1 MVYRVQT
8 ANSLAG
14 EIEPPGDK
22 SISHRAAML
31 GGLAQGTTIVENFL
45 HGEDTEATM
54 NCLRSLGVEIHVGET
69 SPGSRGLKL
78 TIVGRG
84 REGFREPE
92 QVLDVRNSG
101 TTMRMMS
108 GVLASLPFFSVLTG
122 DGSLVQRPMRRVID
136 PLRLMGAEIFG
147 RNGDRYPPLVIRGG
161 GLQGIEYT
169 LPVASAQVKSAVLL
183 AGLGAEGHTV
193 VHQPSATRDHT
204 ERMLRAMGADI
215 SVNGNSVNIGPGPLN
230 RLEIDVPGDA
240 SSAAAWMVLGGHPP
254 RGTHPVEKG
263 GCKPRTHWHIPRAE
277 VHGCEGND

>member
-8 ANSLAG
+8 AKSLAG

-45 HGEDTEATM
+45 HGEDTEATIS
-54 NCLRSLGVEIHVGET
+54 CLRSLGVEIHVEET

-78 TIVGRG
+78 TIIGRG
-84 REGFREPE
+84 REGFREPG

-147 RNGDRYPPLVIRGG
+147 RDGDRYPPLEIRGG
-161 GLQGIEYT
+161 GL
-169 LPVASAQVKSAVLL
+169 
-183 AGLGAEGHTV
+183 AGH
-193 VHQPSATRDHT
+193 
-204 ERMLRAMGADI
+204 
-215 SVNGNSVNIGPGPLN
+215 
-230 RLEIDVPGDA
+230 
-240 SSAAAWMVLGGHPP
+240 
-254 RGTHPVEKG
+254 
-263 GCKPRTHWHIPRAE
+263 
-277 VHGCEGND
+277 